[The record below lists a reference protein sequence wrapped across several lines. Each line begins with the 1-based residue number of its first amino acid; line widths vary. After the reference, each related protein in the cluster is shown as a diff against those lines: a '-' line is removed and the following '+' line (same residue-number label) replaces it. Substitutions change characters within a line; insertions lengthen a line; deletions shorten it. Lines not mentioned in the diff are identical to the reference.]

1 MKNLSFNEANAM
13 AKEHMR
19 VKGYDCLLINFDD
32 AKGLSILV
40 YKNGKHIN
48 YAVDD
53 FEFLHERMV
62 SENGIGALR
71 QYYLDKVNK
80 VLFTDDELMGN
91 VASYDEFL
99 RKEYFL
105 RNYWIMQY
113 EHTSTF
119 STAKED
125 IEELMR
131 DKKIHP
137 YYCAVCSCYVG
148 DQAICN
154 KANMYRDHLQGEY
167 KKLQQ
172 SGDGF
177 REIISY
183 ELSKFITGNADKA
196 LNALGLEYDT
206 LSDWQK
212 RILNQELKER
222 YDVNITQKRENVI
235 TIKDFKMGGPAFIV
249 NMNLGKKEA
258 PSITE
263 TMVAGIGRVY
273 VTTTTGRRFM
283 EGTHEECL
291 TEKVSFGTSDL
302 LFNSRTAAEEYIEK
316 NGLELWLG
324 CISVDGAKRYT
335 LQQLRAVK
343 NILEPEKSDDSEELK
358 DIMRECLETR
368 GYIVTDEKLDELYSI
383 YEDCQEWDDDEM
395 LTGDSYLEV
404 EDFVKHSS
412 CVDEVLTG
420 QLRYIKQ
427 EELPEYW
434 EEKDICIEF
443 GDGSDALAQENGY
456 TLEQCMA
463 MKGVRFFLD

>member
-19 VKGYDCLLINFDD
+19 VKWYDCLLINFDD

-62 SENGIGALR
+62 SENGISALR

-119 STAKED
+119 STVKED

-196 LNALGLEYDT
+196 LNALGLKYDT
-206 LSDWQK
+206 LSDLQK

-222 YDVNITQKRENVI
+222 YDVSITQKRENVI

-249 NMNLGKKEA
+249 NMKLGKKEA

-302 LFNSRTAAEEYIEK
+302 LFNSRMAAEEYIEK

-324 CISVDGAKRYT
+324 CISVEGSKRYT
-335 LQQLRAVK
+335 LQQLRTVK
-343 NILEPEKSDDSEELK
+343 NILEPEKLNNSEK
-358 DIMRECLETR
+358 
-368 GYIVTDEKLDELYSI
+368 
-383 YEDCQEWDDDEM
+383 
-395 LTGDSYLEV
+395 
-404 EDFVKHSS
+404 
-412 CVDEVLTG
+412 
-420 QLRYIKQ
+420 
-427 EELPEYW
+427 
-434 EEKDICIEF
+434 
-443 GDGSDALAQENGY
+443 
-456 TLEQCMA
+456 
-463 MKGVRFFLD
+463 